1 MLNSFLDSFS
11 VIRQRHPEKDY
22 PVNDDRDLLG
32 INDNKYPA
40 RRARKQKD
48 LGPLHD
54 LLTRGLPEYVDEG
67 GMLDVKRLAID
78 LSVSY
83 QSVYHIFTR
92 GSISKKRINQVLELS
107 KRTKPANRPE
117 TMVVSGREVLWSPLV
132 LDDFWA
138 FIG

>member
-1 MLNSFLDSFS
+1 M
-11 VIRQRHPEKDY
+11 
-22 PVNDDRDLLG
+22 NDDRDLLG

-78 LSVSY
+78 LSVAY

-92 GSISKKRINQVLELS
+92 GSISKKRINQR
-107 KRTKPANRPE
+107 RTVEAHQTGESARDD
-117 TMVVSGREVLWSPLV
+117 GRERKGSALV
-132 LDDFWA
+132 A
-138 FIG
+138 ARSG